1 MTRKFEDTKGVIRS
15 RKWNKDS
22 NAMAKKKD
30 KWTNNNLP
38 ITTQKTKDR
47 TTLTPLSYGGE
58 IRKGKQFLLH

>member
-1 MTRKFEDTKGVIRS
+1 MTRKFEDIKGVIRS
-15 RKWNKDS
+15 RKWKDS

-30 KWTNNNLP
+30 KRTNNNLP

-58 IRKGKQFLLH
+58 LRKGKQFLLH